1 METMATRIS
10 LFFLSAIKGKCMGE
24 KDANVSIVNKVTC
37 SASSPI
43 HLGASVGEAERGTA
57 LAVKAQW

>member
-1 METMATRIS
+1 
-10 LFFLSAIKGKCMGE
+10 MGE